1 MGEKKWKP
9 KNFEDKFYG
18 PITFRN
24 ALTHSVNTVTVK
36 IAQDVG
42 VDYIRDYARHLGISS
57 PLQNDLSMALGSSS
71 LSLYELTK
79 SYAVFANQGKTFR
92 PIFIKK
98 ILDRHGNLIEE
109 NPPLFYAKE
118 LPDEDQLIT
127 PQTAYLMTHLLEG
140 VVQNGTGWRAK
151 ALGRPVAAK
160 TGTTDQ
166 YFDAW
171 FIGYTPEY
179 ITGIWVGFDDEKS
192 IGDNETGSRAA
203 SPIWVAFMTQ
213 MLKQKPVR
221 DFPVPGGIEFMKVD
235 QKTGQTSLAKQ
246 AILECFKDGTVP
258 DRGTSQ
264 PTRASPDFYKFDLN
278 LTPKIN

>member
-1 MGEKKWKP
+1 
-9 KNFEDKFYG
+9 
-18 PITFRN
+18 
-24 ALTHSVNTVTVK
+24 VNTVTVR

-79 SYAVFANQGKTFR
+79 SYAVFANQGKIFR
-92 PIFIKK
+92 PVFIRK

-109 NPPLFYAKE
+109 NPPLFHAKE
-118 LPDEDQLIT
+118 LPDEDQLIA
-127 PQTAYLMTHLLEG
+127 PQTAYLVTRLLEG

-171 FIGYTPEY
+171 FIGYTPES
-179 ITGIWVGFDDEKS
+179 ITGVWVGFDDERS

-203 SPIWVAFMTQ
+203 SPIWVAFMTP
-213 MLKQKPVR
+213 MMKNKPIR
-221 DFPVPGGIEFMKVD
+221 DFPAPEGIEFMKVD
-235 QKTGQTSLAKQ
+235 PKTGESSLAKQ
-246 AILECFKDGTVP
+246 AILECFKDGTGPV
-258 DRGTSQ
+258 RSNSHTVKIS
-264 PTRASPDFYKFDLN
+264 SDFYKVDLN
-278 LTPKIN
+278 LMPK

>member
-1 MGEKKWKP
+1 
-9 KNFEDKFYG
+9 
-18 PITFRN
+18 
-24 ALTHSVNTVTVK
+24 VTVK

-109 NPPLFYAKE
+109 NSPLFYVKE
-118 LPDEDQLIT
+118 VPLEDQLIT

-140 VVQNGTGWRAK
+140 VVQDGTGWRAK

-171 FIGYTPEY
+171 FVGYTPEY

-203 SPIWVAFMTQ
+203 SPIWVAFMAL
-213 MLKQKPVR
+213 MMKNKPIR
-221 DFPVPGGIEFMKVD
+221 DFPAPEGIEFIKVD

-258 DRGTSQ
+258 AGGTSQ
-264 PTRASPDFYKFDLN
+264 PTKASPDFYKFDLN
-278 LTPKIN
+278 LIPKLN